1 MADQKTINELIARGN
16 AAMGRTNKPA
26 AIGGLAIEMTRLD
39 RACCD
44 WFLSPAAAG
53 KTISEAP
60 DFAAYKAAA
69 QQFDEAR
76 YEAIRA
82 MLKPAIPRVKARHEH
97 ID

>member
-16 AAMGRTNKPA
+16 ASMGRSNKPSL
-26 AIGGLAIEMTRLD
+26 IGRLAIEMTRLD

-60 DFAAYKAAA
+60 DFVAYKATV
-69 QQFDEAR
+69 QKFDEAR
-76 YEAIRA
+76 HGAVRA
-82 MLKPAIPRVKARHEH
+82 ALNIQQWAEK
-97 ID
+97 